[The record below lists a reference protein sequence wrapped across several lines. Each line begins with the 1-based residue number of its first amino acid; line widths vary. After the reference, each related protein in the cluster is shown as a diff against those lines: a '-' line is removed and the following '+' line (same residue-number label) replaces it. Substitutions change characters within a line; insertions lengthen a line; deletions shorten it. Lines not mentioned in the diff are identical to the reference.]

1 MAKKKRSKRS
11 GKRSKPKPE
20 FRSRVETELV
30 DQLLYRFVALVKHG
44 LELMLRDPSEL
55 TRKEFR
61 QNPDLAYTAEEIPVL
76 VLWTAVGAYELAWP
90 AFCQHILTHPKWAEL
105 LGVETQAGLDR
116 LALDLEHCQIRLIE
130 LAVHDGL
137 KEGDKQDQRPAE
149 QRPPVREENAKYIR
163 ITLVLKLL
171 KKRLRSFLKRLDQYD
186 PNRPRH
192 RPRTY
197 RTRSFVLAD
206 LARWM
211 LGLQSTDELIRELEQ
226 NPDLAGAV
234 NFRPGK
240 IPSKATFSR
249 RRMAVPLADLK
260 AILHELVEVL
270 VRCQV
275 IDGRAWVV
283 DLSRVP
289 TYSSVSKTY
298 PDRLNGKSDPEATF
312 CGYADN
318 DGGFQFGYCL
328 VWVVDFK
335 TELPMALVFG
345 AGNAQDSPLTK
356 PLLEQ
361 ACDEHPQLARRC
373 EYFIGDGGYDT
384 LAIFDFILTRLR
396 ALPAITKNPRNAA
409 DPEADLATDTLCV
422 LRRRS
427 PLYMALFHSR
437 TSVERTN
444 SWAKLTFREASSTTS
459 SGGGMPCS
467 IVCSLLLSPCWAWLG
482 SRSRPAIRTRFAL
495 LEHGSA
501 ATNLTARRIY
511 SASSRQPSWDA
522 D

>member
-1 MAKKKRSKRS
+1 MATKKNRRKRS
-11 GKRSKPKPE
+11 GKRATPKSG
-20 FRSRVETELV
+20 FRSQVEAEVV
-30 DQLLYRFVALVKHG
+30 DRLLYRFVALVKHG
-44 LELMLRDPSEL
+44 LALMLRAPSEL
-55 TRKEFR
+55 ARKEFR
-61 QNPDLAYTAEEIPVL
+61 QNPDLVYTTEEIPTL
-76 VLWTAVGAYELAWP
+76 VLWVAVGAYELPWP
-90 AFCQHILTHPKWAEL
+90 VFCQHILTHSQWAEL
-105 LGVETQAGLDR
+105 LGAETQDDLDR
-116 LALDLEHCQIRLIE
+116 LAVGLEHCSVRVIE

-137 KEGDKQDQRPAE
+137 KEGDKQDQRPVE
-149 QRPPVREENAKYIR
+149 QRPPIREENAKYIR

-171 KKRLRSFLKRLDQYD
+171 KKRLRPFLKRLDQCD
-186 PNRPRH
+186 PKHPRH

-211 LGLQSTDELIRELEQ
+211 LGLQSTDALIRELEQ
-226 NPDLAGAV
+226 NSDLAGAV
-234 NFRPGK
+234 NFRPGET
-240 IPSKATFSR
+240 PSKATFSR
-249 RRMAVPLADLK
+249 RRMVVPLAGLK

-270 VRCQV
+270 VRCKV

-298 PDRLNGKSDPEATF
+298 PDRLNGKSDPEAAF
-312 CGYADN
+312 CGYPDN

-335 TELPMALVFG
+335 TELPIALVFG

-361 ACDEHPQLARRC
+361 ACDQHPHLARRC

-384 LAIFDFILTRLR
+384 LAIFDFILTRLK
-396 ALPAITKNPRNAA
+396 ALPAITKNPRNAP
-409 DPEADLATDTLCV
+409 DPEADLATDSFCI

-444 SWAKLTFREASSTTS
+444 SWAKLTF
-459 SGGGMPCS
+459 
-467 IVCSLLLSPCWAWLG
+467 
-482 SRSRPAIRTRFAL
+482 
-495 LEHGSA
+495 
-501 ATNLTARRIY
+501 NLKYHKQRG
-511 SASSRQPSWDA
+511 WDA
-522 D
+522 VEHCVLFAAIAMLSVAWVAAKTGHPEKIRSARTWISRH

>member
-1 MAKKKRSKRS
+1 MAKKKHGQRAK
-11 GKRSKPKPE
+11 SKPA
-20 FRSRVETELV
+20 FRGQVTAEVV
-30 DQLLYRFVALVKHG
+30 DRLLYRFVALIKCG
-44 LELMLRDPSEL
+44 LELMLHDPSEL
-55 TRKEFR
+55 TRQEFR
-61 QNPDLAYTAEEIPVL
+61 RNPDLVYTPAEIPVL
-76 VLWTAVGAYELAWP
+76 VLWAAVGAYELPWP
-90 AFCQHILTHPKWAEL
+90 AFCQHVLTHPQWTTL
-105 LGVETQAGLDR
+105 LGVATSADLDR
-116 LALDLEHCQIRLIE
+116 LASGLERCPVRVIE

-137 KEGDKQDQRPAE
+137 KEGDQQEPRPAE
-149 QRPPVREENAKYIR
+149 QRPAVQEESAKYIR
-163 ITLVLKLL
+163 ISLVLKLL
-171 KKRLRSFLKRLDQYD
+171 KKRLRPFLKRLDQGD
-186 PNRPRH
+186 PKRPAH

-226 NPDLAGAV
+226 NPALAGAV
-234 NFRPGK
+234 NFRPRA

-249 RRMAVPLADLK
+249 RRLAVPLEDLK
-260 AILHELVEVL
+260 AILHELVAVL

-283 DLSRVP
+283 DLTRVP

-298 PDRLNGKSDPEATF
+298 PDRPTGKSDPAAAF
-312 CGYADN
+312 CGYPDN

-345 AGNAQDSPLTK
+345 AGNAQDSPLTQ

-361 ACDEHPQLARRC
+361 ACAEHPHLARRC
-373 EYFIGDGGYDT
+373 EYLIGDGGYDT

-409 DPEADLATDTLCV
+409 DPAADLATDALCI
-422 LRRRS
+422 LRRQS
-427 PLYMALFHSR
+427 PLYMALFHCR

-444 SWAKLTFREASSTTS
+444 SWAKLTFNLKYHKQRGWNAVQQCVFFAAIAML
-459 SGGGMPCS
+459 G
-467 IVCSLLLSPCWAWLG
+467 VAWVAVKTG
-482 SRSRPAIRTRFAL
+482 HPDKIRSARTWISR
-495 LEHGSA
+495 H
-501 ATNLTARRIY
+501 
-511 SASSRQPSWDA
+511 
-522 D
+522 

>member
-1 MAKKKRSKRS
+1 MATKKNRRKRS
-11 GKRSKPKPE
+11 GNRSTPKSG
-20 FRSRVETELV
+20 FRSQVEAETV
-30 DQLLYRFVALVKHG
+30 DRLLHRFVALVKHG

-55 TRKEFR
+55 ARKEFR
-61 QNPDLAYTAEEIPVL
+61 QNPDLVYTTEQIPTL
-76 VLWTAVGAYELAWP
+76 VLWVAVGAYELPWP
-90 AFCQHILTHPKWAEL
+90 VFCQHILTHSQWAEL
-105 LGVETQAGLDR
+105 LGVETQEDLER
-116 LALDLEHCQIRLIE
+116 LAIGLEHCSVRVIE

-149 QRPPVREENAKYIR
+149 QRPPVREENAKYIG

-171 KKRLRSFLKRLDQYD
+171 KKRLRPFLKRLDQCD
-186 PNRPRH
+186 PKRPRH

-211 LGLQSTDELIRELEQ
+211 LHLQSTDELIRELEQ

-234 NFRPGK
+234 NFRPGE
-240 IPSKATFSR
+240 IPSKSTFSR
-249 RRMAVPLADLK
+249 RRMVVPLADLK

-270 VRCQV
+270 VRCKV

-298 PDRLNGKSDPEATF
+298 PDRLNGKSDPEAAF
-312 CGYADN
+312 CGYPDN

-328 VWVVDFK
+328 VWIVDFK
-335 TELPMALVFG
+335 TELPLALVFG

-361 ACDEHPQLARRC
+361 ACDQHPHLACRC

-384 LAIFDFILTRLR
+384 LAIFDFILHRLK

-409 DPEADLATDTLCV
+409 DPEADLATDALCV

-444 SWAKLTFREASSTTS
+444 SWAKLTFNLKYHKQRGWNAVEHCVLFAAIA
-459 SGGGMPCS
+459 M
-467 IVCSLLLSPCWAWLG
+467 LSVAWVAVKTG
-482 SRSRPAIRTRFAL
+482 HPDKIRSARTWISR
-495 LEHGSA
+495 H
-501 ATNLTARRIY
+501 
-511 SASSRQPSWDA
+511 
-522 D
+522 